1 MLLCENGIKGKIV
14 DKEKKRNK
22 DSESERES
30 KSWVTEHQQ
39 DQQDQGTNPL
49 ATVVSLRKDLR
60 STLFLLR
67 KKAKNLRKDLND
79 EIHIPY

>member
-1 MLLCENGIKGKIV
+1 MPLCENGIKGKIV

-30 KSWVTEHQQ
+30 KRWVTELQQ
-39 DQQDQGTNPL
+39 DQQDQGNNPL